1 MKVLKIMLLWLGAT
15 FLLLQFVQ
23 IKVPPPPK
31 ATPDDEI
38 KAPKEIMALLKRSC
52 YDCHSNHTKW
62 PWYSKVSPISLQVNS
77 NVKNGRNALNFSIW
91 NKYDEAKK
99 QKLYQKI
106 VDALRIKMPPAE
118 YMLIH
123 KEARLTPQERKMLQD
138 WAKSHIK
145 EEEK

>member
-1 MKVLKIMLLWLGAT
+1 LKVLKIMLLWLGAT

>member
-1 MKVLKIMLLWLGAT
+1 MLLWLGAT
-15 FLLLQFVQ
+15 LLLLQFVQ
-23 IKVPPPPK
+23 IKVPPAPK
-31 ATPDDEI
+31 AKPEDEI
-38 KAPKEIMALLKRSC
+38 KAPKEIMSLLKRSC

-62 PWYSKVSPISLQVNS
+62 PWYSYVSPISLQVNS

-91 NKYDEAKK
+91 NQYDEAKK
-99 QKLYQKI
+99 QKLYKKI

-118 YMLIH
+118 YLLIH
-123 KEARLTPQERKMLQD
+123 KEARLTPQERKMLQE

>member
-1 MKVLKIMLLWLGAT
+1 MLLWLGAT